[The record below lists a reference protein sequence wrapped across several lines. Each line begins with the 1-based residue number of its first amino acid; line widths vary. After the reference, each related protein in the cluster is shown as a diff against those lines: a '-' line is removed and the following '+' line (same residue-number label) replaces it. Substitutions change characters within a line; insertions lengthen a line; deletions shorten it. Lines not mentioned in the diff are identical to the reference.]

1 LAVIIIIETQKYWRD
16 IRWMYRFFSY
26 LITIII

>member
-1 LAVIIIIETQKYWRD
+1 
-16 IRWMYRFFSY
+16 MYRFFSY